1 MEIIKSDEL
10 EFHFYASLK
19 LCIMIIKIQRNIIAH
34 IPLPNHGSGI
44 INKYVIIFSS
54 NFVDNITNFSHILSE
69 SFHGSDTL

>member
-10 EFHFYASLK
+10 EFHFYAYLK
-19 LCIMIIKIQRNIIAH
+19 LCIMIQRNIIAD

>member
-10 EFHFYASLK
+10 EFHFYAYV
-19 LCIMIIKIQRNIIAH
+19 M
-34 IPLPNHGSGI
+34 PNHGSGI